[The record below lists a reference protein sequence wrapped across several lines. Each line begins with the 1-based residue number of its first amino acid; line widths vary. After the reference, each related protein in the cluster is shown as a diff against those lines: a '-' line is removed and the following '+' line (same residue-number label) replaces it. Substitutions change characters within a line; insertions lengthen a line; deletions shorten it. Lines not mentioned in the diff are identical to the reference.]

1 MGKSK
6 EPLDAVK
13 EGRPF
18 AGVHILAT
26 AMMCSTGASADELE
40 LARRILERDPARDA
54 PRESESIAGAFNRH
68 MDAAIDSVNG
78 SAGESTRAMRRARL
92 ARDLDQAD
100 LLLIDRSTLA
110 GLIATSAEIHAELLR
125 LQGELARVDGED
137 LGAEL
142 ADAECS
148 NPHCAELDSCTA
160 CGKGNALLRRYLVP
174 GVPPALNGDRLWTDG
189 NGNLFT
195 GERGTIK
202 INTRP
207 GGLTYDAIDDRG
219 YIKPG
224 VALAAAYVAAG
235 GSAHH
240 ELEDDDFI
248 TVHGGPIGGSF
259 ADAAAGGL
267 GVSIVDGSGVT
278 HVPIGDFLES
288 DERAGAGVDHR
299 VND

>member
-26 AMMCSTGASADELE
+26 AMMCSTGASDDELA

-92 ARDLDQAD
+92 ARDLDQAG
-100 LLLIDRSTLA
+100 LLLVDRATVADLIGEIR
-110 GLIATSAEIHAELLR
+110 GLR
-125 LQGELARVDGED
+125 DELARVDGED

-142 ADAECS
+142 AGGECS
-148 NPHCAELDSCTA
+148 NPHCADLDSCTA

-174 GVPPALNGDRLWTDG
+174 GVPPALNGERLWTDG

-195 GERGTIK
+195 GKNGSIK

-207 GGLTYDAIDDRG
+207 GGLTPDAIDDRG
-219 YIKPG
+219 HIKPG

-240 ELEDDDFI
+240 ELEDDDFV

-288 DERAGAGVDHR
+288 DERAGAGAGADHR